1 MAISLGELVA
11 AAKQANDQ
19 PSVTDR
25 WQNTVNH
32 VSGALGSIL
41 GYLKGG
47 KMMGGL
53 NGQQG
58 NNGIASILNKTQ
70 QQ

>member
-11 AAKQANDQ
+11 AAKQANNQ

-25 WQNTVNH
+25 YQNTVNH

-41 GYLKGG
+41 GFLKGG
-47 KMMGGL
+47 NLGNGQ
-53 NGQQG
+53 NGQQ
-58 NNGIASILNKTQ
+58 IASILNKTQ

>member
-25 WQNTVNH
+25 YQNTVNH

-41 GYLKGG
+41 GFLKGG
-47 KMMGGL
+47 KLGNIGSGQ
-53 NGQQG
+53 NGQQ
-58 NNGIASILNKTQ
+58 IASILNKTPQ
-70 QQ
+70 Q

>member
-41 GYLKGG
+41 GFMKGG
-47 KMMGGL
+47 KLGNLGNGQ
-53 NGQQG
+53 NGQQ
-58 NNGIASILNKTQ
+58 IASILNKTQ

>member
-25 WQNTVNH
+25 YQNTVNH

-41 GYLKGG
+41 GFLKGG
-47 KMMGGL
+47 NLGNGQ
-53 NGQQG
+53 NGQQ
-58 NNGIASILNKTQ
+58 IASILNKTQ